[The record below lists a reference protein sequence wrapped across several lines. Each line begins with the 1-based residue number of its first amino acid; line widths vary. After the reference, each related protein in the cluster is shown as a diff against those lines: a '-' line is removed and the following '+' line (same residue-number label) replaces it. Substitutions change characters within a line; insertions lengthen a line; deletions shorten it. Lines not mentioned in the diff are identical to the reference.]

1 MQAFKK
7 CKIIYLEKTDAMST
21 FKQQNIVIIKLKYE
35 LNEVQN
41 CWPHAKID
49 FNLVDEHS
57 ASPRQ
62 LNATAASF
70 QSLPVAYGESVK
82 HVVC

>member
-1 MQAFKK
+1 MLKAALNNK
-7 CKIIYLEKTDAMST
+7 
-21 FKQQNIVIIKLKYE
+21 NIAIIKLKYE
-35 LNEVQN
+35 LNEFQN
-41 CWPHAKID
+41 CWPHAKIT

-62 LNATAASF
+62 LQFMAASF
-70 QSLPVAYGESVK
+70 QSLQVAYGELVK